1 MQTDK
6 DGELLGVSK
15 VDEAGESSIYVTRLD
30 SEITCAPTF
39 VKMDIEG
46 SELAAL
52 NGGREI
58 FTDFTNYAIC
68 AYHRVNDILELWSWI
83 KANTK
88 SSYYMRAE
96 QNNPMA
102 EFVLYAIATKK

>member
-1 MQTDK
+1 MQADK
-6 DGELLGVSK
+6 NGDLLGVSK
-15 VDEAGESSIYVTRLD
+15 VDDAGESSIHVARMD
-30 SEITCAPTF
+30 SEISCEPTF

-52 NGGREI
+52 NGGKGI
-58 FTDFTNYAIC
+58 FTNLTSFAIC
-68 AYHRVNDILELWSWI
+68 AYHRVNDILDLWNWM
-83 KANTK
+83 KANTE

-102 EFVLYAIATKK
+102 EFVLYAIATKN